1 MRQKFYRLSD
11 PTKNP
16 LSISIFTELPVS
28 IVRPLRDRTA
38 LEKHRVILE
47 CTVSSPNCDVTWY
60 KGKEELES
68 TEHMEITQEDCYHKL
83 VIHQVALE
91 DEGTYSIEVGE
102 HTSTAKLMVEG
113 ENYLDLN
120 GYISMILWH

>member
-1 MRQKFYRLSD
+1 M
-11 PTKNP
+11 
-16 LSISIFTELPVS
+16 SISIFTELPVS

-47 CTVSSPNCDVTWY
+47 CTVSTTNCDVTWY
-60 KGKEELES
+60 KEDQELES
-68 TEHMEITQEDCYHKL
+68 TDHLEIIQEGCYHKL

-113 ENYLDLN
+113 EYLVNSAGD
-120 GYISMILWH
+120 YIQYINASIY